1 MRVLP
6 SGTLFQT
13 PDLDNFAS
21 AYRSSKSLIDLARQ
35 GRRSERD
42 QLDHRRSTKFDN
54 TSGLRR
60 STAVVYHSDRRALS
74 AARFRRVVLLATA
87 DTCSNVNTV
96 SRAQDGIILKV
107 TRQRAARGR
116 RPRCERGPIL
126 LLWSL
131 SKVLLESDNIFSW
144 LLRHSRKPLVDDVF
158 LLIKVV
164 KS

>member
-42 QLDHRRSTKFDN
+42 QLDHRRSTKSDN

-74 AARFRRVVLLATA
+74 AARFRRGVLLATA

-96 SRAQDGIILKV
+96 SRARDGIYSKSL
-107 TRQRAARGR
+107 ARGQHAAVVHVANEDR
-116 RPRCERGPIL
+116 FCCCGHCQKCC
-126 LLWSL
+126 W
-131 SKVLLESDNIFSW
+131 KVIIFSAGY
-144 LLRHSRKPLVDDVF
+144 
-158 LLIKVV
+158 
-164 KS
+164 